1 MPSASGGNFS
11 GLAQPAFK
19 RPPQFNVRTEC
30 AGEFAG
36 KNVIKPREPDPGC
49 VLPKRDF

>member
-11 GLAQPAFK
+11 GIAQPAFK
-19 RPPQFNVRTEC
+19 RPPHFNVRAGS

-36 KNVIKPREPDPGC
+36 KNAIKPRELDPGC